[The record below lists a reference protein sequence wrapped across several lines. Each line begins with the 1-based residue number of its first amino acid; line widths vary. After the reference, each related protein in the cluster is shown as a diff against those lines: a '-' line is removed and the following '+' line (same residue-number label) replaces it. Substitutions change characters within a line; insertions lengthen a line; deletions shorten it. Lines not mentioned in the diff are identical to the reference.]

1 VNDKYFTIDHCP
13 FTLLISNSKTKF
25 MLNRRK
31 FICNSATLAASA
43 FLFPAEILNATP
55 LLDKIGIQFFSV
67 PKSLDTDLAATLS
80 MLSKIGYK
88 QVELYGP
95 YPFSN
100 EAGKKSWAAVAP
112 SLGFSGSGFFG
123 HSVTEFKKML
133 DDNDF
138 TAPSMHT
145 DLDTL
150 EQNMPQLAEA
160 AHILGTTYVVLP
172 AIPADRR
179 KTLDDYK
186 KIAGSFNK
194 IGADAKKLG
203 IKYAYHN
210 HGYGWAPMEGQ
221 IPAELIFSG
230 TEPSLVFFEMD
241 LYWTTA
247 AGVDPVTLLKKYTGR
262 YRLMH
267 VKDMSKKMHFSG
279 DGGDSKQWIELFPNM
294 TTAGNGVL
302 DLKTICTTAKANGM
316 EYYIVEQDMVANP
329 DKALKS
335 SYDYLASL

>member
-1 VNDKYFTIDHCP
+1 
-13 FTLLISNSKTKF
+13 

-31 FICNSATLAASA
+31 FIGNSATFAASA
-43 FLFPAEILNATP
+43 FLFPAEIFNAP
-55 LLDKIGIQFFSV
+55 RLLDKIGIQFFSV

-133 DDNDF
+133 DDNGF

-160 AHILGTTYVVLP
+160 AHVLATTYVVLP
-172 AIPADRR
+172 AIPPDRR
-179 KTLDDYK
+179 KTLGDYK

-194 IGADAKKLG
+194 IGAEAKKLG
-203 IKYAYHN
+203 IKFAYHN
-210 HGYGWAPMEGQ
+210 HGYGWAPVDGQ
-221 IPAELIFSG
+221 IPVELIFSG
-230 TEPSLVFFEMD
+230 TDPSLVFFEMD

-247 AGVDPVTLLKKYTGR
+247 AGVDPVTLLKNTPA
-262 YRLMH
+262 
-267 VKDMSKKMHFSG
+267 V
-279 DGGDSKQWIELFPNM
+279 
-294 TTAGNGVL
+294 TA
-302 DLKTICTTAKANGM
+302 
-316 EYYIVEQDMVANP
+316 
-329 DKALKS
+329 
-335 SYDYLASL
+335 